1 MTYLKKTDPEVA
13 NLIEKE
19 INRQKNGLEMIPSE
33 NFVSLAVLEALGS
46 VLTNKYS
53 EGYSGKRYYGGCE
66 FIDEVEDLAISRA
79 KKLFGAEHVNV
90 QPLSGAPANIAV
102 YFALLQP
109 GDTVLGM
116 DLSHGGHL
124 THGHPVTYM
133 TKIFN
138 FVRYKT
144 NAEGNIDLVDLRKM
158 AISHKP
164 KIILVGYSAY
174 SREIEYAKIKEI
186 ADEVGAVTMAD
197 IAHIA
202 GLIAAGEMSNPVPIF
217 DVVTTTTH
225 KTLRGPRGGM
235 IMCKKKFAKDI
246 DKSVFP
252 GFQGGPHENNIAA
265 KAVAFKEAL
274 EPAFKDYAVQIKKNA
289 KTLEQ
294 EFKKM
299 GYKICFGGTDN
310 HLLLIDLTNKNI
322 SGKEAT
328 IALDKAGITVNK
340 NMVPDDPRSP
350 MDPSGIRLGTPAITT
365 RGMKENE
372 MKIIASLINE
382 AVMNWQNEDIL
393 ADIKNRVLKLT
404 QNFPLYPELNIA

>member
-124 THGHPVTYM
+124 THGHPVTFM
-133 TKIFN
+133 AKIYN

-144 NAEGNIDLVDLRKM
+144 CQV
-158 AISHKP
+158 
-164 KIILVGYSAY
+164 
-174 SREIEYAKIKEI
+174 
-186 ADEVGAVTMAD
+186 
-197 IAHIA
+197 
-202 GLIAAGEMSNPVPIF
+202 
-217 DVVTTTTH
+217 
-225 KTLRGPRGGM
+225 
-235 IMCKKKFAKDI
+235 
-246 DKSVFP
+246 
-252 GFQGGPHENNIAA
+252 
-265 KAVAFKEAL
+265 L
-274 EPAFKDYAVQIKKNA
+274 EK
-289 KTLEQ
+289 L
-294 EFKKM
+294 
-299 GYKICFGGTDN
+299 N
-310 HLLLIDLTNKNI
+310 HFLLLV
-322 SGKEAT
+322 KEKFL
-328 IALDKAGITVNK
+328 IKLLVNLAGV
-340 NMVPDDPRSP
+340 
-350 MDPSGIRLGTPAITT
+350 
-365 RGMKENE
+365 
-372 MKIIASLINE
+372 
-382 AVMNWQNEDIL
+382 
-393 ADIKNRVLKLT
+393 
-404 QNFPLYPELNIA
+404 

>member
-19 INRQKNGLEMIPSE
+19 INRQRNGLEMIPSE

-66 FIDEVEDLAISRA
+66 FIDGVEDLAISRA

-274 EPAFKDYAVQIKKNA
+274 EPAFKDYAAQIKKNA